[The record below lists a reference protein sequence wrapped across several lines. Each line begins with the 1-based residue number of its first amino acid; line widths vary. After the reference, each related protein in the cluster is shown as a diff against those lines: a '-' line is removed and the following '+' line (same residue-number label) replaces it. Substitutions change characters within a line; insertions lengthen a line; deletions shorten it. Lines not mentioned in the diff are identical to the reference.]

1 MQRRHFLFAL
11 AGAALASG
19 FAVQGVHADDK
30 GDKLERARRAV
41 ESGRIKPLA
50 EIVAGAEREFDAR
63 VLDVEFE
70 AGHRD
75 DEFIYEIKLLARDGR
90 IVVAIYDAATG
101 KLIKTRDRRKK

>member
-1 MQRRHFLFAL
+1 MQRRVFLFGLAGVAL
-11 AGAALASG
+11 AGGLT
-19 FAVQGVHADDK
+19 VQGVRADDK
-30 GDKLERARRAV
+30 GDRLERARRAV

-50 EIVAGAEREFDAR
+50 DIVAHAEREFDAR

-75 DEFIYEIKLLARDGR
+75 DEFIYEVKLLARDGR

-101 KLIKTRDRRKK
+101 QLIKTRGQRKK